1 MAKQFD
7 ANGNRIRATS
17 TTTQPPAQPAATET
31 PPTDT
36 QQQEQLE
43 EGSQEEVI
51 EETTGDGQA
60 PENQDTGSGEQEGG
74 GDNQPPENQDT
85 ADNEQEGSGEDQP
98 EESVEDTTPPQEP
111 EGASQQ
117 LADGVVVQPLVP
129 DEVLNQPIITLAPIP
144 QVAIDPQVFQQAAK
158 EQYSVD
164 EQQLIEF
171 FQDYAT
177 KMAKG
182 RPVSPADIATN
193 QVGWF
198 RKVMILLEL
207 EPKTFRR
214 VMDYLMANIVENIDS
229 AYHPA
234 RRMRGMTAP
243 LRLTDRERV
252 QFQMLMQVFCDM
264 ADPLGRDAM
273 RSQTSAEKALGNGLT
288 ETARSRLSEY
298 FRLG

>member
-7 ANGNRIRATS
+7 ANGNRIRN
-17 TTTQPPAQPAATET
+17 TTTQPTTQPAAAET
-31 PPTDT
+31 PPADT

-51 EETTGDGQA
+51 EEITGDGQA
-60 PENQDTGSGEQEGG
+60 PENQDTGSGEQEGA
-74 GDNQPPENQDT
+74 GDDQLPENQDT
-85 ADNEQEGSGEDQP
+85 TDSEQEGSGEDQP
-98 EESVEDTTPPQEP
+98 EESVEDTAPPQEP
-111 EGASQQ
+111 EGAGEQPVE
-117 LADGVVVQPLVP
+117 DVVVQPLAP
-129 DEVLNQPIITLAPIP
+129 KEVSVQPLVTMTPMPPIAFD
-144 QVAIDPQVFQQAAK
+144 VDPTQFFPK

-193 QVGWF
+193 QVSWF

-234 RRMRGMTAP
+234 RRMRGMTAH

-264 ADPLGRDAM
+264 ADPVGRDAM

-288 ETARSRLSEY
+288 ETARSRLSDY
-298 FRLG
+298 FRFG